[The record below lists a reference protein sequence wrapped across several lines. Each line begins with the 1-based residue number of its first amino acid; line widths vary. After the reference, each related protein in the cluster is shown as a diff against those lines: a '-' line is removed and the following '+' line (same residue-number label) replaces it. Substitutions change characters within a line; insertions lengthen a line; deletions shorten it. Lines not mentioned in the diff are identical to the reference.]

1 MSARNSNRFIQV
13 ASVVVPALCVLGSQF
28 IGGAPSSAH
37 ADDIGEYTPPS
48 QYMSFSYTPRPH
60 ESVTIQSI
68 SSPFYFDSIDPYVEA
83 PQIDEPLEPRPR
95 STSPQE
101 LPGVRVT
108 SILPHPK
115 NPLAIIDGKP
125 RRVGDV
131 MDSGWTVLSINGDD
145 FTVTLRHKTGKEIRE
160 RMKKN

>member
-1 MSARNSNRFIQV
+1 MSARNSNRVLQV

-28 IGGAPSSAH
+28 VGGVPSSAH

-48 QYMSFSYTPRPH
+48 QFLTFTFSTQSH
-60 ESVTIQSI
+60 ESVTDQSI
-68 SSPFYFDSIDPYVEA
+68 NSPFYFDSIDPYVET

-95 STSPQE
+95 STGPQE
-101 LPGVRVT
+101 LPEVRVT

-131 MDSGWTVLSINGDD
+131 MDSGWTVMSINGDD

>member
-1 MSARNSNRFIQV
+1 
-13 ASVVVPALCVLGSQF
+13 
-28 IGGAPSSAH
+28 
-37 ADDIGEYTPPS
+37 
-48 QYMSFSYTPRPH
+48 
-60 ESVTIQSI
+60 
-68 SSPFYFDSIDPYVEA
+68 
-83 PQIDEPLEPRPR
+83 
-95 STSPQE
+95 
-101 LPGVRVT
+101 VT

-160 RMKKN
+160 SMKKN